1 MESMNN
7 LAKLIKEG
15 EDHLRQYEET
25 KESMLSNPEISDEI
39 KQILT
44 GLGEGLKPALELLYE
59 QKNKNEQPR

>member
-1 MESMNN
+1 MNN
-7 LAKLIKEG
+7 LDKLIEEG
-15 EDHLRQYEET
+15 ETHLRQYEET

>member
-1 MESMNN
+1 MNN

>member
-1 MESMNN
+1 MNN
-7 LAKLIKEG
+7 LDKLIKEG

-25 KESMLSNPEISDEI
+25 KESMLSNPEISNEI